1 MELVGIEKI
10 DYVNKNNVRIN
21 GSRLHFVFE
30 DKKVEGCATEIVFAG
45 SGIDVSNLK
54 IGNKYNI
61 LYNKFG
67 KVANITNI

>member
-10 DYVNKNNVRIN
+10 DYVNKNNVRISGN
-21 GSRLHFVFE
+21 RLHFVYE
-30 DKKVEGCATEIVFAG
+30 DKKVQGCATEIIFVG
-45 SGIDVSNLK
+45 CGIDVANLK

-67 KVANITNI
+67 KVADITNI